1 MVTSIYEDFLRTI
14 MHLTEI
20 EENQPL
26 PDAEEVFKPED
37 LIYSNVEENLQPSP
51 LPDQGN
57 PLE

>member
-1 MVTSIYEDFLRTI
+1 MELRTI

-20 EENQPL
+20 EEDQPL

-37 LIYSNVEENLQPSP
+37 MIYSNVEENLQSSP
-51 LPDQGN
+51 PPDQGN